1 MAVEVETSEKRIH
14 TVIIDGSSFTF
25 IDSMALHAI
34 PSVSISLHLKSASC
48 LTSSPRSKTT
58 FVVALL
64 AGIRAR
70 ELWFE
75 HGQLP
80 VDFKSPM
87 AENSLARRL
96 HRRKNTSTRSPRL
109 PLCTIREVIS
119 YLGSLKFWP
128 LVFNYPLLLCSA
140 SFLNHPF
147 QSTPQSVYQLLLM
160 SCTIK

>member
-48 LTSSPRSKTT
+48 LSSSDSSPRSKTT

-70 ELWFE
+70 EL
-75 HGQLP
+75 
-80 VDFKSPM
+80 
-87 AENSLARRL
+87 
-96 HRRKNTSTRSPRL
+96 
-109 PLCTIREVIS
+109 
-119 YLGSLKFWP
+119 
-128 LVFNYPLLLCSA
+128 
-140 SFLNHPF
+140 
-147 QSTPQSVYQLLLM
+147 
-160 SCTIK
+160 